1 MIIIRRLLILCLLIP
16 VICRS
21 AEIHH
26 IKIDG
31 AINPVSSE
39 YLSRAIERAESEHAA
54 LLIVEM
60 DTPGGLM
67 TSMRK
72 MVKEMLSAEVPI
84 AVYVSPSGARAG
96 SAGVFIT
103 LAAHIAVMAPG
114 TNIGAA
120 HPVNMGGQMDSTM
133 NKKVTNDAV
142 AFARSIAAQRGR
154 NEDWAEAAVR
164 ESASITA
171 NDALEKSVIDI
182 IASDYDELI
191 DKINGRKVQ
200 LPDEEVTLQLDDYS
214 ITFYDMDWRQRIL
227 NTISDPNI
235 AYILLMLGMY
245 GLLFELYNPGAI
257 FPGVIGGICLILA
270 LFAMHTLPVNYAGLL
285 LIILAVI
292 LFILEIK
299 IVSYG
304 GLTLGG
310 IISLLLG
317 SIMLYKGV
325 SIPEVRVSWSVLIP
339 TVAATSL
346 FFIIAIGFG
355 AKAQIRKPTYGRE
368 SLIGREAK
376 VVKELKPEGL
386 VKISGELWRAVGD
399 AEYEKGETLIVKDVK
414 DMQLVVGKK
423 EVKS

>member
-1 MIIIRRLLILCLLIP
+1 MRRLLILCLLIP

>member
-1 MIIIRRLLILCLLIP
+1 
-16 VICRS
+16 
-21 AEIHH
+21 
-26 IKIDG
+26 
-31 AINPVSSE
+31 
-39 YLSRAIERAESEHAA
+39 
-54 LLIVEM
+54 M